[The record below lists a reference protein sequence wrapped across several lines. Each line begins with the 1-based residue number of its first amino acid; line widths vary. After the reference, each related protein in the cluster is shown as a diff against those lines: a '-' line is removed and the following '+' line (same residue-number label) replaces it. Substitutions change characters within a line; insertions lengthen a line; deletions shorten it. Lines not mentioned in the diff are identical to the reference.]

1 MKKEKRSHCPINFSL
16 ESFGDK
22 WSLLII
28 RDIIFKNKSYYGEFL
43 DSEEKISTNILA
55 NRLSLLERENIIRK
69 RKDPANSSKYIYS
82 LTEKGIAL
90 LPILLELIHWGAKYD
105 PDTDAPDAF
114 IEQLEADREGLI
126 WEIVASLEK

>member
-43 DSEEKISTNILA
+43 NSEEKISTNILA
-55 NRLSLLERENIIRK
+55 NRLGLLENENIIRK

-82 LTEKGIAL
+82 LTEKGIEL
-90 LPILLELIHWGAKYD
+90 LPILLELIRWGAKHD

-114 IEQLEADREGLI
+114 IEQLETDRKGLI
-126 WEIVASLEK
+126 AEIITSLEK

>member
-55 NRLSLLERENIIRK
+55 NRLSLLENEHIIRK
-69 RKDPANSSKYIYS
+69 AKDPANSAKYIYS
-82 LTEKGIAL
+82 LTEKGVEL
-90 LPILLELIHWGAKYD
+90 LPILLELIRWGAKHD
-105 PDTDAPDAF
+105 SDTDAPDAF

-126 WEIVASLEK
+126 SEIVASLEK